1 MLVQADA
8 IITAYASAQR
18 GQIILERLLKILE
31 NMVACS
37 DKFTHPLAARI
48 GIEIVWQTNFRK

>member
-18 GQIILERLLKILE
+18 GQIILEKILKILE

-37 DKFTHPLAARI
+37 EKFTHSLAAI
-48 GIEIVWQTNFRK
+48 IEIEIV